1 MVILTILV
9 RISVQYITLLY
20 CTLIR
25 IVNGLA
31 IESVGFMKKIYLRI
45 NELLHEH
52 NLSIN
57 ELHLKTGIRRAT
69 LSDLANG
76 KRIRIQFEH
85 IEKIANALDIDDI
98 NEIITLIEDANERFD
113 MIAEDKSNYPKK

>member
-1 MVILTILV
+1 MVILNIPV

-98 NEIITLIEDANERFD
+98 NEIITLIEDVNERFD